1 MPSIEPSI
9 DSRQSDRR
17 LHLRFE
23 GGTAD
28 QHYVAASQLAA
39 TIDALRRT
47 VELTALETQG
57 IELRERDRL
66 PAELQSQFGLY
77 VAAPTRGSLIIDAV
91 LGGPPMLL
99 GADEALDDL
108 ARRFKAGWQ
117 ALAGGDWPALSR
129 LFPDRTRLHRW
140 IDAAKRVAPRASGDL
155 RLLLD
160 IADTC
165 LDLTRIAQQVAEFHA
180 SQASR
185 RRQSRINGY
194 LAKID
199 FLKRSFKLRLPEHQR
214 LISGSYTPEA
224 EEFLLANPRELIQVT
239 GLIVYD
245 ASGAASE
252 ISDATDF
259 DLVDTTP
266 ILIQS
271 IDLPQ
276 GRLQAHQAIEIPV
289 TLDETEQELEVLF
302 EPLRMILGAQVRD
315 ELELMVREE
324 IDLLWRNIAS
334 APDADLTSRAK
345 VIKYWLKQHWTEE
358 QHAAR

>member
-1 MPSIEPSI
+1 MPSSESST
-9 DSRQSDRR
+9 DSRQPDRR

-77 VAAPTRGSLIIDAV
+77 VTAPTRGSLSIDAV
-91 LGGPPMLL
+91 LGGPPRLL

-108 ARRFKAGWQ
+108 AHRFKAGWQ
-117 ALAGGDWPALSR
+117 ALAGGDWPELSR
-129 LFPDRTRLHRW
+129 IFPDRTRLHRW

-160 IADTC
+160 IADTR

-185 RRQSRINGY
+185 RQQSRINGY

-239 GLIVYD
+239 GLIVFD

-252 ISDATDF
+252 ICDATDF
-259 DLVDTTP
+259 DLVDTAP
-266 ILIQS
+266 ILIQR

-276 GRLQAHQAIEIPV
+276 GRLNAHQAIEIPV
-289 TLDETEQELEVLF
+289 TLDDTEQELEVIF
-302 EPLRMILGAQVRD
+302 EPLRMKLGAQVRD

-324 IDLLWRNIAS
+324 IDLLWRNIAA
-334 APDADLTSRAK
+334 APDADLTRGAQG
-345 VIKYWLKQHWTEE
+345 IKHWLKQHWTQE